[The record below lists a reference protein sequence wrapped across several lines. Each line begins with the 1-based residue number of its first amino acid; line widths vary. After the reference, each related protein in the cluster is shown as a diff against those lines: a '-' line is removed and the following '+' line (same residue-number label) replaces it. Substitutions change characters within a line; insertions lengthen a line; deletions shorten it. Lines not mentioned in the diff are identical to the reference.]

1 MGDSMDKSA
10 TQWMIE
16 PLRKYATFSGRA
28 RRKEYWWF
36 ALFTGLVSM
45 VCTIGDFIIMG
56 ADEMFVYGGG
66 PLLGIAS
73 LALILPS
80 LAVTVRR
87 LHDRDRSG
95 WFILLGLLPLV
106 GVIILFIW
114 YVSRGTIGDNR
125 FGPDPLAG
133 EA

>member
-1 MGDSMDKSA
+1 MDKSA

-36 ALFTGLVSM
+36 ALFTFLVTM
-45 VCTIGDFIIMG
+45 MLAIGDYILVGSENM
-56 ADEMFVYGGG
+56 AVYGAG
-66 PLLGIAS
+66 PLLGFGS

-87 LHDRDRSG
+87 LHDRDKSG
-95 WFILLGLLPLV
+95 WFILLGLLPIV
-106 GVIILFIW
+106 GAIVLFVW
-114 YVSRGTIGDNR
+114 YVSRGTAGDNR

-133 EA
+133 EG